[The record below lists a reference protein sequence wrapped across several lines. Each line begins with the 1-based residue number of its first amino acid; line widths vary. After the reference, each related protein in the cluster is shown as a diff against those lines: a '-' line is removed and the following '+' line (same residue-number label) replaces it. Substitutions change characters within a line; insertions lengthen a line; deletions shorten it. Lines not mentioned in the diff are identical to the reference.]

1 MCWAGDGRA
10 PALHDS
16 DDCHSRR
23 SDGGGAGVHLL
34 GSVEPTAV
42 GSIGGSRRNA
52 VTGGRG
58 RARPARPPRRSRA
71 RGAATSPSRCRNG
84 RGTWRWWSATAGL
97 TTQPGSA
104 AAAEGLDLKIV
115 FIEDAPSK
123 NKALQ
128 EGKVDAVWETVDEL
142 PIALGGFKAAEDRRA
157 RLHPDRLVARRRRL
171 RGQQG
176 GEDGRGRRRAQGGG
190 ADVLARPHR
199 PRVHADQLAPDRPTR
214 WRRSAR
220 RPASRWTTSPTRASC
235 SARGR
240 STSRACGSRTSR
252 WRSPAG
258 RARTACSRR
267 PTRPS
272 WSPTRWSRAASSW
285 TSTPSWR

>member
-1 MCWAGDGRA
+1 MAGLQRSTIATIAILGVPTVAVLAFTLWDRSNPPPSA
-10 PALHDS
+10 PSAAPVATPS
-16 DDCHSRR
+16 PAVAARR
-23 SDGGGAGVHLL
+23 PG
-34 GSVEPTAV
+34 P
-42 GSIGGSRRNA
+42 R
-52 VTGGRG
+52 
-58 RARPARPPRRSRA
+58 RRSRA
-71 RGAATSPSRCRNG
+71 QGAATSPSRCRSG
-84 RGTWRWWSATAGL
+84 PGTWRWWSATAGL

-104 AAAEGLDLKIV
+104 AAAEGLNLKIV

-142 PIALGGFKAAEDRRA
+142 PIAARRLQGREDRRA
-157 RLHPDRLVARRRRL
+157 RVHPDRLVARRRRL
-171 RGQQG
+171 RRQQG
-176 GEDGRGRRRAQGGG
+176 GAEGRGRRRTQGGR
-190 ADVLARPHR
+190 ADVLARPHGA
-199 PRVHADQLAPDRPTR
+199 RVHADELAPHRPTR

-220 RPASRWTTSPTRASC
+220 TPASRWTTSRTRASC

-258 RARTACSRR
+258 RARTGCSRR

-272 WSPTRWSRAASSW
+272 WSPTRWSRGASSW